1 MTVSKF
7 YVLYG
12 LIYFM
17 ATDLTQGSVF
27 KRLIAFSLPYL
38 LACFLQTFYGVADLV
53 IVGYF
58 NGASTITAVSVGS
71 QIMHMITLLLAG
83 IAMGTTVLVGRAY
96 GAKEQEQAAFA
107 VGNSISLFTLFSVV
121 LTVVCLL
128 ATDAITT
135 ILQTPVEAFDETS
148 LYSRICFLGIPFI
161 AAFNVLASTCR
172 GAGDTKHP
180 MMFVAFGGILNII
193 LDYILIGPCGFGS
206 AGAAWATVI
215 SQVAVVIIGFA
226 LLPKLKLGL
235 QIARKHL
242 HIDKYTLRNLLTVGI
257 PAACQDGFI
266 QITFLFITAIANS
279 RGLEVATS
287 VGIVEKLICFFF
299 LVPSSMLASV
309 SALAAQNRGA
319 GLHDRGKLA
328 LRYGIYTCMV
338 YGVASGLACQFI
350 SPWLLHFFT
359 NDGQIITYGT
369 QYLRFYS
376 FDAMIAGVHF
386 CFGAYFCSYNK
397 AGWAFFHNAVSSVTV
412 RIPGTWLASVMF
424 PLTLTPM
431 GAAAPL
437 GSVLSIC
444 ICLLVYLHYFRSND
458 RLQVLHDNS

>member
-1 MTVSKF
+1 
-7 YVLYG
+7 
-12 LIYFM
+12 M

-58 NGASTITAVSVGS
+58 NGSSTITAVSVGS

-96 GAKEQEQAAFA
+96 GAKETNQAAFA
-107 VGNSISLFTLFSVV
+107 VGNSITLFTLFSIAM
-121 LTVVCLL
+121 TAVCLL
-128 ATDAITT
+128 STDAITS
-135 ILQTPVEAFDETS
+135 ILQTPPEAFDETS

-193 LDYILIGPCGFGS
+193 LDYILIGPCGLGA

-242 HIDKYTLRNLLTVGI
+242 QIDKYTMKNLLTVGI

-309 SALAAQNRGA
+309 SALTAQNRGA
-319 GLHDRGKLA
+319 GFHDRGKLA
-328 LRYGIYTCMV
+328 LRYGIFTCMI
-338 YGVASGLACQFI
+338 YGFLVGLACQFI

-376 FDAMIAGVHF
+376 FDAMIAGVQF
-386 CFGAYFCSYNK
+386 CFSGYFCSYNK

-424 PLTLTPM
+424 PHTLTPM

-437 GSVLSIC
+437 GSILSIC
-444 ICLLVYLHYFRSND
+444 ICLLVYQHYFRSPEKLMKT
-458 RLQVLHDNS
+458 LQDDQASSV